1 MNSTTPPASQES
13 ITKKKLK
20 ALWADSRSGTQRLTL
35 AALVM
40 AAACFTLIFFGPFEN
55 VAFGGNSMSY
65 SYWEIWPILAGTAV
79 AVWAVGTLLLC
90 LLRGKVFNYAVSL
103 VFAITLC
110 GYLQAVFM
118 NSSLGTLTGDAID
131 WHSKRGD
138 MMRNLL
144 IWIAVIFAV
153 YFVLYLSR
161 SVWKQLLAFVSALL
175 LVMQG
180 ASTFSIFLSDTES
193 GGSIRDY
200 CLADSGMYEFSSED
214 NIFVFVLDRLD
225 YVNIQSILAKD
236 PDFFDGMDGFTCYT
250 NAVSAY
256 ARTQPALTHLLTG
269 SETAFSVPSQ
279 DYYAD
284 AWNEDGKH
292 LLEDLKKQGYSV
304 ELYSNIRY
312 LFSDPA
318 YATGYVD
325 NAVRTNSLKTG
336 AVLSKLMHL
345 SMYRHAPLM
354 LKPFYWTDTNFYNDG
369 VFQESSTTAY
379 QFQDTYYMARFPR
392 SIATRQQNSF
402 KLYHFYG
409 SHAPYTMTSEGYL
422 SEEPTTAWEQTM
434 GCFKHLFA
442 AFARMKELGIYEDA
456 TILITADHGN
466 AYSDTKP
473 VSRATQIGLFY
484 KPSGSSGTPLAMS
497 SAPVCTDNIPATLA
511 KAAGISNYAPYGQA
525 LEDISQGADI
535 TRYYYKTIAG
545 NWEHTVYKYA
555 ITGDASV
562 FENWEIIEIIED
574 IPEENSFY

>member
-1 MNSTTPPASQES
+1 M
-13 ITKKKLK
+13 TKKKLK
-20 ALWADSRSGTQRLTL
+20 ALWADSRGFGKRLAI
-35 AALVM
+35 AAPVT

-65 SYWEIWPILAGTAV
+65 GYWEIWHILALAAAAVFLIGTP
-79 AVWAVGTLLLC
+79 LLC
-90 LLRGKVFNYAVSL
+90 LLRGKVFNYTVSL
-103 VFAITLC
+103 VFALTLC
-110 GYLQAVFM
+110 GYAQALFM
-118 NSSLGTLTGDAID
+118 NSALGTLTGDAID
-131 WHSKRGD
+131 WHAKQAD
-138 MMRNLL
+138 MLSNLL
-144 IWIAVIFAV
+144 IWAAVIFGV
-153 YFVLYLSR
+153 YFLLYLSR
-161 SVWKQLLAFVSALL
+161 SAWKNVLAFVSALL

-180 ASTFSIFLSDTES
+180 ASTFSIFLSDREN

-200 CLADSGMYEFSSED
+200 CLADSGMYEFSQKD

-225 YVNIQSILAKD
+225 YLNISNILAND
-236 PDFFDGMDGFTCYT
+236 PTFFDSLDGFTCYT

-279 DYYAD
+279 TYYAD

-292 LLEDLKKQGYSV
+292 LLEDLDAQGYSV

-312 LFSDPA
+312 LFSDA
-318 YATGYVD
+318 SYATAYVD
-325 NAVRTNSLKTG
+325 NAVRTNKLDTG
-336 AVLSKLMHL
+336 AVLSKLLHL

-354 LKPFYWTDTNFYNDG
+354 LKPFYWTDTNYYNDG
-369 VFQESSTTAY
+369 VFLESDTAAY

-392 SIATRQQNSF
+392 STADRRESSF

-409 SHAPYTMTSEGYL
+409 SHAPYTMTAEGYL
-422 SEEPTTAWEQTM
+422 SEEPTTAREQTM

-442 AFARMKELGIYEDA
+442 AFDRMKALGIYENA
-456 TILITADHGN
+456 TIIITADHGN

-484 KPSGSSGTPLAMS
+484 KPSGSAGTPLTMS

-511 KAAGISNYAPYGQA
+511 KSAGLADYSAYGSA
-525 LEDISQGADI
+525 LDEIPQDADL
-535 TRYYYKTIAG
+535 TRYYYKTVVG
-545 NWEHTVYKYA
+545 SWEHTVYKYA
-555 ITGDASV
+555 ITGDASN
-562 FENWEIIEIIED
+562 FDNWKIIDIIEN